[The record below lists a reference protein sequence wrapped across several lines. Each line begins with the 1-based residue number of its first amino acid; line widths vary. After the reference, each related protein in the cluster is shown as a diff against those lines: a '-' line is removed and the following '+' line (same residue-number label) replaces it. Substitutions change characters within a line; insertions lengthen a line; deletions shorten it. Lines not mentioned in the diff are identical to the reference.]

1 MFDSKKFAKIIG
13 IIIIVIVIVGYSF
26 YQTKNMIYG
35 PVLVISYPSSGMTM
49 KDSLVEVRGFVKNA
63 SYITMNDN
71 QIFVDE
77 EGNFKEKI
85 LLSDGYNVIELSIKD
100 KFEREKTEI
109 LELMY
114 LTKNVLNKKNHTIAQ

>member
-1 MFDSKKFAKIIG
+1 MLDSTKVIKKIG
-13 IIIIVIVIVGYSF
+13 IILVMVIIVGYTF

-49 KDSLVEVRGFVKNA
+49 KNSLIEVRGFVKNA

-77 EGNFKEKI
+77 EGNFRENI
-85 LLSDGYNVIELSIKD
+85 LLSEGYNVIEVNIKD
-100 KFEREKTEI
+100 KFEREKTEV

-114 LTKNVLNKKNHTIAQ
+114 IKTNSQ

>member
-1 MFDSKKFAKIIG
+1 MFDSTKVIKK
-13 IIIIVIVIVGYSF
+13 IVIILVMVIIVGYSF

-71 QIFVDE
+71 QFFVDE

-114 LTKNVLNKKNHTIAQ
+114 LGRE